1 MCTPSLFGTVG
12 FRKCKKSYNDLN
24 CSLSVNIIFRMI
36 WLIIDVLKSEGIHA
50 WFESFKTDVF
60 PIKDNGL
67 SLEGELSF
75 HKKPPFEITYF
86 NLEINLLKV
95 RIIYKPNAFVKSKAV

>member
-1 MCTPSLFGTVG
+1 MYTPSLSGTVG
-12 FRKCKKSYNDLN
+12 FQKRKKSYNDLN
-24 CSLSVNIIFRMI
+24 CALSVNIIFRMI
-36 WLIIDVLKSEGIHA
+36 WLIIDVLKSEAIHA

-60 PIKDNGL
+60 PIKNNAL

-75 HKKPPFEITYF
+75 HEKPPSEITYF

-95 RIIYKPNAFVKSKAV
+95 RIVHKPNAFVKSKAV